1 MLSVEPVKYA
11 HKKLS
16 KPNRKFST
24 LYEGKRIGL
33 LGGSF
38 NPAHKGHLHITRGAL
53 SRLNLDEVWW
63 MVSPQNPLKSTND
76 MNDFNSRKTSAES
89 IADDPRIVVTEI
101 ELELGT
107 LFTVDT
113 LQALRKKFPEHRFVW
128 LMGAD
133 NLRQIPKWKG
143 WRQIFRMVPIAIFPR
158 PAYSGRA
165 LAGKA
170 SRRFKRFRVKSTRG
184 PRLPNMR
191 PPAWIFLRTKPDTT
205 SATRIRA
212 KLARKN

>member
-1 MLSVEPVKYA
+1 MKES
-11 HKKLS
+11 
-16 KPNRKFST
+16 
-24 LYEGKRIGL
+24 KRIGL

-38 NPAHKGHLHITRGAL
+38 NPAHKGHLHISHEALTRL
-53 SRLNLDEVWW
+53 KLDEIWW
-63 MVSPQNPLKSTND
+63 MVSPQNPLKTTSEMSDFST
-76 MNDFNSRKTSAES
+76 RLASAKA
-89 IADDPRIVVTEI
+89 IALDARIVVTEI

-107 LFTVDT
+107 TFTVDT
-113 LQALRKKFPEHRFVW
+113 LKGLREQFPGYRFVW

-170 SRRFKRFRVKSTRG
+170 SRRFKRFRVRSTRG
-184 PRLPNMR
+184 PRLANMR
-191 PPAWIFLRTKPDTT
+191 PPAWIFLRTQPNTT

-212 KLARKN
+212 KLARELEKS

>member
-1 MLSVEPVKYA
+1 MAVVCVCPSTFLFINGFLGFLTTTAFSMFPLYISQVF
-11 HKKLS
+11 S
-16 KPNRKFST
+16 KT
-24 LYEGKRIGL
+24 
-33 LGGSF
+33 
-38 NPAHKGHLHITRGAL
+38 
-53 SRLNLDEVWW
+53 
-63 MVSPQNPLKSTND
+63 M
-76 MNDFNSRKTSAES
+76 
-89 IADDPRIVVTEI
+89 
-101 ELELGT
+101 
-107 LFTVDT
+107 FTVDT
-113 LQALRKKFPEHRFVW
+113 LQALRKKFPEYRFVW

-158 PAYSGRA
+158 PAYTGRA

>member
-1 MLSVEPVKYA
+1 MS
-11 HKKLS
+11 
-16 KPNRKFST
+16 
-24 LYEGKRIGL
+24 EGRRIGL

-38 NPAHKGHLHITRGAL
+38 NPAHKGHLHISREAL
-53 SRLNLDEVWW
+53 ARLRLDEIWW
-63 MVSPQNPLKSTND
+63 IVSPQNPLKSSDD
-76 MNDFNSRKTSAES
+76 MNDFNSRMNSAIA
-89 IADDPRIVVTEI
+89 IADDPRIVVTKI

-107 LFTVDT
+107 VFTVDT
-113 LQALRKKFPEHRFVW
+113 LKSLREIYPEHRFVW

-143 WRQIFRMVPIAIFPR
+143 WRQIFRMIPIAIFPR

-170 SRRFKRFRVKSTRG
+170 SRRFKRFRVRSTRG
-184 PRLPNMR
+184 PRLANMR
-191 PPAWIFLRTKPDTT
+191 PPAWIFLRTQPNTT

-212 KLARKN
+212 KLARI

>member
-1 MLSVEPVKYA
+1 MS
-11 HKKLS
+11 
-16 KPNRKFST
+16 
-24 LYEGKRIGL
+24 EGRRIGL

-38 NPAHKGHLHITRGAL
+38 NPAHKGHLHISREAL
-53 SRLNLDEVWW
+53 ARLNLAEIWW
-63 MVSPQNPLKSTND
+63 IVSPQNPLKSSDD
-76 MNDFNSRKTSAES
+76 MNDFNSRMNSAIA
-89 IADDPRIVVTEI
+89 IADDPRIVVTKI

-107 LFTVDT
+107 VFTVDT
-113 LQALRKKFPEHRFVW
+113 LKSLREIYPEHRFVW

-143 WRQIFRMVPIAIFPR
+143 WRQIFRMIPIAIFPR

-170 SRRFKRFRVKSTRG
+170 SRRFKRFQVRSTRG
-184 PRLPNMR
+184 PRLANMR
-191 PPAWIFLRTKPDTT
+191 PPAWIFLRTQPDTT

-212 KLARKN
+212 KLARI